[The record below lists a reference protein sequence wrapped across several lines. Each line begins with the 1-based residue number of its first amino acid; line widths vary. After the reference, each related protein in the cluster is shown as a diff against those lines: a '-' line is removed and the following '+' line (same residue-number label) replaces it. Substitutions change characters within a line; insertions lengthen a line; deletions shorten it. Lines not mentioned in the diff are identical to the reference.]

1 LLDSVETG
9 RRVFVTLL
17 MIPAVMTPLV
27 IGLMYNFLFN
37 AQFGLFTYI
46 ITLLHIPL
54 PQGLLGN
61 PATAFPTLIF
71 TDVWE
76 WTPFMALLLL
86 AGLQALP
93 QEPFEAARVDGASG
107 WKILRY
113 LTLPMLKPIL
123 IVAVLF
129 RSVEAFKEFDK
140 VYILTGGGPGSAT
153 DVIDLFTYRTAFM
166 NWDMSY
172 GAAIGMVLF
181 IITLAMAIVFV
192 TVTTRGATAQ

>member
-1 LLDSVETG
+1 
-9 RRVFVTLL
+9 
-17 MIPAVMTPLV
+17 M
-27 IGLMYNFLFN
+27 N
-37 AQFGLFTYI
+37 
-46 ITLLHIPL
+46 
-54 PQGLLGN
+54 
-61 PATAFPTLIF
+61 
-71 TDVWE
+71 
-76 WTPFMALLLL
+76 
-86 AGLQALP
+86 
-93 QEPFEAARVDGASG
+93 

-192 TVTTRGATAQ
+192 KVTTRGATAQ